1 MRIFLKNI
9 GKIDN
14 AEVDIDG
21 ITVIAGE
28 NDTGKSTVGRALFA
42 VIKSFYHIDE
52 KIQEERAQG
61 IESVIAAMGKQFLR
75 KMSFTLSFHK
85 KDLVH
90 SILSKA
96 DSLKDDV
103 NLIKDVFYQSLFLQD
118 KEIPCELDSKEAE
131 HYFLKIKQYLN
142 ISDHDIVKSILERTL
157 DVVFRHQVSN
167 IYTGEDGKIQ
177 MQIKEKRIE
186 VVVSDNIITDITNGL
201 NLQNQA
207 VYLDGM
213 FVVNDSLNSL
223 FNLNLKSA
231 GENGSL
237 YTDIHADSPN
247 VIEEIVINKKLDKI
261 YSKILSVCSGDLVS
275 NQRLQFGYKRSN
287 SDEILDLANLSAG
300 LKTFALLK
308 YFLKNDIIQ
317 SGGILVLDEPE
328 VHLHPEWQLLF
339 AELIVL
345 IYKEF
350 DVQVLLNTHSPYFL
364 RAIQVYSAK
373 YGAADQC
380 RYYLAQSVGDKA
392 RVMDATDEIDRI
404 YHKLSQPLQQLENE
418 RWQDD

>member
-42 VIKSFYHIDE
+42 VVKSFYHIDE

-61 IESVIAAMGKQFLR
+61 IESVITAMGKQFLR

-85 KDLVH
+85 KDLVR
-90 SILSKA
+90 SILGKA

-103 NLIKDVFYQSLFLQD
+103 NLIKDVFYQLLFLQD

-157 DVVFRHQVSN
+157 DAVFSHQVSN

-186 VVVSDNIITDITNGL
+186 IVVSDNIITDITNG
-201 NLQNQA
+201 
-207 VYLDGM
+207 
-213 FVVNDSLNSL
+213 
-223 FNLNLKSA
+223 
-231 GENGSL
+231 
-237 YTDIHADSPN
+237 
-247 VIEEIVINKKLDKI
+247 
-261 YSKILSVCSGDLVS
+261 
-275 NQRLQFGYKRSN
+275 
-287 SDEILDLANLSAG
+287 
-300 LKTFALLK
+300 
-308 YFLKNDIIQ
+308 
-317 SGGILVLDEPE
+317 
-328 VHLHPEWQLLF
+328 
-339 AELIVL
+339 
-345 IYKEF
+345 
-350 DVQVLLNTHSPYFL
+350 
-364 RAIQVYSAK
+364 
-373 YGAADQC
+373 
-380 RYYLAQSVGDKA
+380 
-392 RVMDATDEIDRI
+392 
-404 YHKLSQPLQQLENE
+404 
-418 RWQDD
+418 